1 MNFPRFNPNGGFL
14 QETYELVKSL
24 FLHSTPESFWQH
36 LDRDEKST
44 VFLAVLSIYAEEN
57 GVVDADGAAEFSNNP
72 RMLPV
77 VFSNMADLLID
88 DVSEGLLDFIQG
100 GEFFESPVTQ
110 EFLSEEID
118 SYILSWGK
126 DSLSFFR
133 KALLETK
140 FHHEDSESYRRISNI
155 LFQLGENPE
164 YFKDVENI
172 YYDIMSDWR
181 WNHPLVNADA
191 MEALSL
197 MKSEKALPLISECLA
212 EKLFDEKIIRQNH
225 LKKNYGLLFSIG
237 GIGSSAQQASNE
249 APAYVGDE
257 HYGKLLYQIA
267 YLDIDQARL
276 MAMAE
281 ILSPEKPKPS
291 SLISRVLEHEALLED
306 DEPYAFC
313 NEAEGM
319 RFFNQTLAFWNDC
332 LRYRKELL
340 PLVKPDDLSTPA
352 FFSTAGLFFYPL
364 LDLLSE
370 NPRLFSRQQRE
381 FLRSFRNLKEEVD
394 DWIAELL
401 ERPASARDLSDY
413 TKVEFEQRLLSLWN
427 QGYLSF
433 I

>member
-1 MNFPRFNPNGGFL
+1 MNFPSYNPDDDFL

-24 FLHSTPESFWQH
+24 FLHSDPESFWQH
-36 LDRDEKST
+36 LARDEKSS
-44 VFLAVLSIYAEEN
+44 VFLAVLRIYAEDN
-57 GVVDADGAAEFSNNP
+57 GVVDADGAAELSNNP
-72 RMLPV
+72 RILPV
-77 VFSNMADLLID
+77 VFSNMADLLFD
-88 DVSEGLLDFIQG
+88 EVSEGLLEFIQD
-100 GEFFESPVTQ
+100 GEFFESPVAQ

-140 FHHEDSESYRRISNI
+140 FHHEDSESYRSISNI

-164 YFKDVENI
+164 YSKEVEQI
-172 YYDIMSDWR
+172 YFEIISDWR

-212 EKLFDEKIIRQNH
+212 EKLFDEKVIRQNH

-237 GIGSSAQQASNE
+237 GVGSSASQVSSATPE
-249 APAYVGDE
+249 YVGDE

-291 SLISRVLEHEALLED
+291 NLISKILEHEALLED

-319 RFFNQTLAFWNDC
+319 RFFKQTLAFWNDC

-352 FFSTAGLFFYPL
+352 FFSRAGLFFFPL

-370 NPRLFSRQQRE
+370 NPSLFSRQQKE
-381 FLRSFRNLKEEVD
+381 FLRGFRNLKEEAD
-394 DWIAELL
+394 DWTAELL
-401 ERPASARDLSDY
+401 ERPASNRDLSDY
-413 TKVEFEQRLLSLWN
+413 TNVALDQRLLSLWN
-427 QGYLSF
+427 QGYSSF